1 MDNEVADESS
11 SHSEADEGRST
22 MVLYSLAQD
31 KQPIAG
37 QAQGSPMAALQPV
50 FGVGGTR

>member
-1 MDNEVADESS
+1 VDLVKDKEVADESS

-37 QAQGSPMAALQPV
+37 QAQVGSHS
-50 FGVGGTR
+50 